1 MTTEQIALIKE
12 SWSALLAD
20 VKAHYDNILSTEDL
34 KNLTVNQLLE
44 LIEFSKNLIGKMEA
58 LFCDYRHI
66 IGMATI
72 KITDRNFLTS
82 ILRDIELYRTDAKR
96 IAGITDL
103 NLVNLIPASSA
114 YELKLTPGIELKSK
128 VRPGQEEPETSSEV
142 EETSSE
148 VEIPLAPEN
157 DPDSFMRL
165 AGDNIVKFTLDRLEE
180 AQIMFEQ
187 IGAPITEAAKK
198 IKSDGPLTD
207 PINSNGIRVS
217 FDPKNKIFQACAK
230 TDRSKKLLKRYL
242 SNHREL
248 VVK

>member
-103 NLVNLIPASSA
+103 NLVNLIPASST

-128 VRPGQEEPETSSEV
+128 VRPGQDEP
-142 EETSSE
+142 ETSSE
-148 VEIPLAPEN
+148 VEIPLTPES
-157 DPDSFMRL
+157 DPESFMRL
-165 AGDNIVKFTLDRLEE
+165 AGDNIIKFTLDKLEE
-180 AQIMFEQ
+180 AQILFEQ

-198 IKSDGPLTD
+198 IKSDGPLAE
-207 PINSNGIRVS
+207 PISSNGIRVS
-217 FDPKNKIFQACAK
+217 FDPNKKTFQACAK

-242 SNHREL
+242 SNHRDL
-248 VVK
+248 AVK

>member
-20 VKAHYDNILSTEDL
+20 VRAHYDNILSTEDL

-103 NLVNLIPASSA
+103 NLVNLIPASST
-114 YELKLTPGIELKSK
+114 YELKLTPGIKLNSK
-128 VRPGQEEPETSSEV
+128 VRPGQEEPETS
-142 EETSSE
+142 TE
-148 VEIPLAPEN
+148 VEIPLTPES
-157 DPDSFMRL
+157 DPESFMRL
-165 AGDNIVKFTLDRLEE
+165 AGDNIIKFTLDKLEE

-198 IKSDGPLTD
+198 IKSSGPLAE
-207 PINSNGIRVS
+207 PVSSNGIRVS
-217 FDPKNKIFQACAK
+217 FDPNKKTFQACAK

-242 SNHREL
+242 NDHRDL
-248 VVK
+248 VAK

>member
-96 IAGITDL
+96 IAGIADL
-103 NLVNLIPASSA
+103 NLVNLIPASST

-128 VRPGQEEPETSSEV
+128 VRPGQEELETL
-142 EETSSE
+142 SE
-148 VEIPLAPEN
+148 VEIPLTPES
-157 DPDSFMRL
+157 DPESFMRL
-165 AGDNIVKFTLDRLEE
+165 AGDNIIKFTLDKLEE
-180 AQIMFEQ
+180 AQKLFEQ
-187 IGAPITEAAKK
+187 IGTPITEAAKK
-198 IKSDGPLTD
+198 IKSSGPLTD
-207 PINSNGIRVS
+207 PVNSNGIRVS

-242 SNHREL
+242 NNHRDL

>member
-20 VKAHYDNILSTEDL
+20 VRAHYDNILSTEDL

-96 IAGITDL
+96 IAGIADL
-103 NLVNLIPASSA
+103 NLVNLIPASST
-114 YELKLTPGIELKSK
+114 YELKLTPGIKLKSK
-128 VRPGQEEPETSSEV
+128 VRPGQEELEI
-142 EETSSE
+142 SSE
-148 VEIPLAPEN
+148 VEIPLTPES
-157 DPDSFMRL
+157 DPESFIRL
-165 AGDNIVKFTLDRLEE
+165 AGDNIIKFTLDRLEE
-180 AQIMFEQ
+180 AQILFEQ
-187 IGAPITEAAKK
+187 IGTPITEAAKK
-198 IKSDGPLTD
+198 IKSSGTLAEPVK
-207 PINSNGIRVS
+207 SNGIRVS
-217 FDPKNKIFQACAK
+217 FDPNKKTFQACAK
-230 TDRSKKLLKRYL
+230 TDRSKKLLKKYL
-242 SNHREL
+242 NNHRDL

>member
-1 MTTEQIALIKE
+1 MTTEQIDLIKE

-20 VKAHYDNILSTEDL
+20 VRAHYDNILSTEDL

-128 VRPGQEEPETSSEV
+128 VRPGQEEPEA
-142 EETSSE
+142 SSE
-148 VEIPLAPEN
+148 VEIPLAPES
-157 DPDSFMRL
+157 DPEPFVRL
-165 AGDNIVKFTLDRLEE
+165 AGDNIVKFTLDKLEE

-198 IKSDGPLTD
+198 IKSDGPLAE
-207 PINSNGIRVS
+207 PVSSNGVRVS
-217 FDPKNKIFQACAK
+217 FDQKAKTFQACAK

-248 VVK
+248 IVK

>member
-1 MTTEQIALIKE
+1 MTTEQIDLIKE
-12 SWSALLAD
+12 SWSALLTD
-20 VKAHYDNILSTEDL
+20 VRAHYDNILSTEDL

-103 NLVNLIPASSA
+103 NLVNIIPASST
-114 YELKLTPGIELKSK
+114 YELKLTPGIKLKSK
-128 VRPGQEEPETSSEV
+128 VRPGQEEPEA
-142 EETSSE
+142 SSE
-148 VEIPLAPEN
+148 VEIPLTPES
-157 DPDSFMRL
+157 DPESFMRL
-165 AGDNIVKFTLDRLEE
+165 AGDNIIKFTLDKLEE

-207 PINSNGIRVS
+207 PVSSNGIRVS
-217 FDPKNKIFQACAK
+217 FDPKAKTFQACAK

-242 SNHREL
+242 NNHRDL

>member
-72 KITDRNFLTS
+72 KITDRSFLTS

-103 NLVNLIPASSA
+103 NLVNLIPASST
-114 YELKLTPGIELKSK
+114 YELKLTPGIKLKSK
-128 VRPGQEEPETSSEV
+128 VRPGQEKP
-142 EETSSE
+142 ETSSE
-148 VEIPLAPEN
+148 VEIPLTPES
-157 DPDSFMRL
+157 DPESFMRL
-165 AGDNIVKFTLDRLEE
+165 AGDNIIKFTLDKLEE

-198 IKSDGPLTD
+198 IKSDGLLEEPVS
-207 PINSNGIRVS
+207 SNGIRVS
-217 FDPKNKIFQACAK
+217 FDPKAKTFQACAK

-242 SNHREL
+242 NNHRDL

>member
-103 NLVNLIPASSA
+103 NLVNLIPASST
-114 YELKLTPGIELKSK
+114 YELKLTPGIKLNSK

-142 EETSSE
+142 E
-148 VEIPLAPEN
+148 IPLTPES
-157 DPDSFMRL
+157 DPESFMRL
-165 AGDNIVKFTLDRLEE
+165 AGDNIIKFTLDKLEE

-198 IKSDGPLTD
+198 IKSDGTLAEPVK
-207 PINSNGIRVS
+207 SNGIRVS
-217 FDPKNKIFQACAK
+217 FDPNKKTFQACAK

-242 SNHREL
+242 SNHRDL

>member
-103 NLVNLIPASSA
+103 NLVNLIPASST
-114 YELKLTPGIELKSK
+114 YELKLTPGIKLNSK

-142 EETSSE
+142 E
-148 VEIPLAPEN
+148 IPLTPES
-157 DPDSFMRL
+157 DPESFMRL
-165 AGDNIVKFTLDRLEE
+165 AGDNIIKFTLDKLEE

-198 IKSDGPLTD
+198 IKSSGSLTE
-207 PINSNGIRVS
+207 PVKSNGVRVS
-217 FDPKNKIFQACAK
+217 FDPNKKTFQACAK
-230 TDRSKKLLKRYL
+230 TDRSKKLLKKYL
-242 SNHREL
+242 NNHRDL

>member
-20 VKAHYDNILSTEDL
+20 VRAHYDNILSTEDL

-96 IAGITDL
+96 IAGIADL
-103 NLVNLIPASSA
+103 NLVNLIPASST
-114 YELKLTPGIELKSK
+114 YELKLTPGIKLKSK
-128 VRPGQEEPETSSEV
+128 VRPGQEELEI
-142 EETSSE
+142 SSE
-148 VEIPLAPEN
+148 VEIPLTPES
-157 DPDSFMRL
+157 DPESFIRL
-165 AGDNIVKFTLDRLEE
+165 AGDNIIKFTLDRLEE
-180 AQIMFEQ
+180 AQILFEQ
-187 IGAPITEAAKK
+187 IGTPITEAAKK
-198 IKSDGPLTD
+198 IKSSGTIEEPVK
-207 PINSNGIRVS
+207 SNGIRVS
-217 FDPKNKIFQACAK
+217 FDPNKKTFQACAK
-230 TDRSKKLLKRYL
+230 TDRSKKLLKKYL
-242 SNHREL
+242 NNHRDL

>member
-103 NLVNLIPASSA
+103 NLVNLIPASST
-114 YELKLTPGIELKSK
+114 YELKLTPGIKLNSK

-142 EETSSE
+142 E
-148 VEIPLAPEN
+148 IPLTPES
-157 DPDSFMRL
+157 DPESFMRL
-165 AGDNIVKFTLDRLEE
+165 AGDNIIKFTLDKLEE

-198 IKSDGPLTD
+198 IKSSGSLAEPVK
-207 PINSNGIRVS
+207 SNGIRVS
-217 FDPKNKIFQACAK
+217 FDPNKKTFQACAK

-242 SNHREL
+242 NNHRDL

>member
-1 MTTEQIALIKE
+1 MTTEQINLIKE

-20 VKAHYDNILSTEDL
+20 VRAHYDNILSTEDL

-44 LIEFSKNLIGKMEA
+44 LIEFSKSLIGKMEA

-82 ILRDIELYRTDAKR
+82 TLRDIELYRTDAKR

-103 NLVNLIPASSA
+103 NLVNLIPASST
-114 YELKLTPGIELKSK
+114 YELKLTPGIKLNSK

-142 EETSSE
+142 E
-148 VEIPLAPEN
+148 IPLTPESAPE
-157 DPDSFMRL
+157 SFMRL
-165 AGDNIVKFTLDRLEE
+165 AGDNIIKFTLDRLEE
-180 AQIMFEQ
+180 AQILFEQ
-187 IGAPITEAAKK
+187 IGAPITEAANK
-198 IKSDGPLTD
+198 IKSSGSLAEPVK
-207 PINSNGIRVS
+207 SNGIRVS
-217 FDPKNKIFQACAK
+217 FDPNKKTFQACAK

-242 SNHREL
+242 NNHRDL

>member
-1 MTTEQIALIKE
+1 MTTEQIDLIKE

-103 NLVNLIPASSA
+103 NLVNLIPASST
-114 YELKLTPGIELKSK
+114 YELKLTPGIKLNSK

-142 EETSSE
+142 E
-148 VEIPLAPEN
+148 IPLTPES
-157 DPDSFMRL
+157 DPESFMRL
-165 AGDNIVKFTLDRLEE
+165 AGDNIIKFTLDKLEE
-180 AQIMFEQ
+180 AQILFEQ
-187 IGAPITEAAKK
+187 VGVPITEAAKK
-198 IKSDGPLTD
+198 IKSSGSLAEPVK
-207 PINSNGIRVS
+207 SNGIRVS
-217 FDPKNKIFQACAK
+217 FDPNKKTFQACAK

-242 SNHREL
+242 NNHRDL

>member
-103 NLVNLIPASSA
+103 NLVNLIPASST
-114 YELKLTPGIELKSK
+114 YELKLTPGIKLNSK

-142 EETSSE
+142 E
-148 VEIPLAPEN
+148 IPLAPES
-157 DPDSFMRL
+157 DPESFMRL
-165 AGDNIVKFTLDRLEE
+165 AGDNIIKFTLDRLEE
-180 AQIMFEQ
+180 AQILFEQ

-198 IKSDGPLTD
+198 IKSSGTLAEPVK
-207 PINSNGIRVS
+207 SNGIRVS
-217 FDPKNKIFQACAK
+217 FDPNKKTFQACAK

-242 SNHREL
+242 NNHRDL

>member
-1 MTTEQIALIKE
+1 
-12 SWSALLAD
+12 
-20 VKAHYDNILSTEDL
+20 
-34 KNLTVNQLLE
+34 
-44 LIEFSKNLIGKMEA
+44 MEA

-103 NLVNLIPASSA
+103 KLVNPIPASST
-114 YELKLTPGIELKSK
+114 YELKLTPGIKLNSK

-142 EETSSE
+142 E
-148 VEIPLAPEN
+148 IPLTPES
-157 DPDSFMRL
+157 DPESFMRL
-165 AGDNIVKFTLDRLEE
+165 AGDNIDKFTLDKLEE

-198 IKSDGPLTD
+198 IKSSGSLAEPVK
-207 PINSNGIRVS
+207 SNGIRVS
-217 FDPKNKIFQACAK
+217 FDPKNKTFQACAK

-242 SNHREL
+242 NNHRDL

>member
-1 MTTEQIALIKE
+1 MTTEQIGLIKE

-20 VKAHYDNILSTEDL
+20 VRAHYDNILSTEDL

-44 LIEFSKNLIGKMEA
+44 LIEFSKSLIGKMEA

-103 NLVNLIPASSA
+103 NLVNLIPASST

-128 VRPGQEEPETSSEV
+128 VRPGQEELEI
-142 EETSSE
+142 SSE
-148 VEIPLAPEN
+148 VEIPLTPES
-157 DPDSFMRL
+157 DPESFMRL
-165 AGDNIVKFTLDRLEE
+165 AGDNIVKFTLDKLEE
-180 AQIMFEQ
+180 AQKLFEQ

-198 IKSDGPLTD
+198 IKSSGPLTD
-207 PINSNGIRVS
+207 PVNSNGIRVS
-217 FDPKNKIFQACAK
+217 FDPKAKTFQACAK

-242 SNHREL
+242 NNHREL
-248 VVK
+248 IIK

>member
-103 NLVNLIPASSA
+103 NLVNLIPASST
-114 YELKLTPGIELKSK
+114 YELKLTPGIKLNSK

-142 EETSSE
+142 E
-148 VEIPLAPEN
+148 IPLTPES
-157 DPDSFMRL
+157 DPESFMRL
-165 AGDNIVKFTLDRLEE
+165 AGDNIIKFTLDRLEE

-198 IKSDGPLTD
+198 IKSSGTLAEPVK
-207 PINSNGIRVS
+207 SNGIRVS
-217 FDPKNKIFQACAK
+217 FDPNKKTFQACAK

-242 SNHREL
+242 NNHRDL

>member
-44 LIEFSKNLIGKMEA
+44 LIEFSKSLIGKMEA

-103 NLVNLIPASSA
+103 NLVNLIRASST

-142 EETSSE
+142 E
-148 VEIPLAPEN
+148 IPLTPES
-157 DPDSFMRL
+157 DPESFMRL
-165 AGDNIVKFTLDRLEE
+165 AGDNIIKLTLDIFEE
-180 AQIMFEQ
+180 A
-187 IGAPITEAAKK
+187 
-198 IKSDGPLTD
+198 
-207 PINSNGIRVS
+207 
-217 FDPKNKIFQACAK
+217 
-230 TDRSKKLLKRYL
+230 
-242 SNHREL
+242 
-248 VVK
+248 

>member
-20 VKAHYDNILSTEDL
+20 VRAHYDNILSTEDL

-44 LIEFSKNLIGKMEA
+44 LIEFSKSLIGKMEA

-82 ILRDIELYRTDAKR
+82 VLRDIELYRTDAKR

-103 NLVNLIPASSA
+103 NLVNLIPASST
-114 YELKLTPGIELKSK
+114 YELKLTPGIKLKSK
-128 VRPGQEEPETSSEV
+128 VRQGQEEPEEL
-142 EETSSE
+142 ETSSE
-148 VEIPLAPEN
+148 VEIPLTPES
-157 DPDSFMRL
+157 DPESFMRL
-165 AGDNIVKFTLDRLEE
+165 AGDNNIIKFTLDKLEE

-198 IKSDGPLTD
+198 IKSSGTLAEPVK
-207 PINSNGIRVS
+207 SNGIRVS
-217 FDPKNKIFQACAK
+217 FDQNKKTFQACAK
-230 TDRSKKLLKRYL
+230 TDRSKKLLKKYL
-242 SNHREL
+242 NNHRDL
-248 VVK
+248 SVK

>member
-103 NLVNLIPASSA
+103 NLVNLIPASST
-114 YELKLTPGIELKSK
+114 YELKLTPGIKLNSK

-142 EETSSE
+142 E
-148 VEIPLAPEN
+148 IPLTPES
-157 DPDSFMRL
+157 DPESFMRL
-165 AGDNIVKFTLDRLEE
+165 AGDNIIKFTLDKLEE

-198 IKSDGPLTD
+198 IKSSGSLAEPVK
-207 PINSNGIRVS
+207 SNGIRVS
-217 FDPKNKIFQACAK
+217 FDPKAKTFQACAK

-242 SNHREL
+242 NNHRDL

>member
-103 NLVNLIPASSA
+103 NLVNLIPASST
-114 YELKLTPGIELKSK
+114 YELKLTPGIKLNSK

-142 EETSSE
+142 E
-148 VEIPLAPEN
+148 IPLAPES
-157 DPDSFMRL
+157 DPESFMRL
-165 AGDNIVKFTLDRLEE
+165 AGDNIIKFTLDRLEE
-180 AQIMFEQ
+180 AQILFEQ
-187 IGAPITEAAKK
+187 IGAPITEAVKK
-198 IKSDGPLTD
+198 IKSSGSLAEPVK
-207 PINSNGIRVS
+207 SNGIRVS
-217 FDPKNKIFQACAK
+217 FDPNKKTFQACAK

-242 SNHREL
+242 NNHREL
-248 VVK
+248 IVK

>member
-20 VKAHYDNILSTEDL
+20 VRAHYDNILSTEDL

-103 NLVNLIPASSA
+103 NLVNLIPASST
-114 YELKLTPGIELKSK
+114 YELKLTPGIKLNSK

-142 EETSSE
+142 E
-148 VEIPLAPEN
+148 IPLTPES
-157 DPDSFMRL
+157 DPESFMRL
-165 AGDNIVKFTLDRLEE
+165 AGDNIIKFTLDKLEE

-198 IKSDGPLTD
+198 IKSSGPLAE
-207 PINSNGIRVS
+207 PVNSNGIRVS
-217 FDPKNKIFQACAK
+217 FDPNKKTFQACAK

-242 SNHREL
+242 SNHRDL

>member
-12 SWSALLAD
+12 SWSALLSD
-20 VKAHYDNILSTEDL
+20 VRAHYDNILSTEDL

-44 LIEFSKNLIGKMEA
+44 LIEFSKSLIGKMEA

-103 NLVNLIPASSA
+103 NLVNLIPASST
-114 YELKLTPGIELKSK
+114 YELKLTPGIKLNSK
-128 VRPGQEEPETSSEV
+128 VRQGQEEPETSSEV
-142 EETSSE
+142 E
-148 VEIPLAPEN
+148 IPLTPES
-157 DPDSFMRL
+157 DPESFMRL
-165 AGDNIVKFTLDRLEE
+165 AGDNIIKFTLDKLEE
-180 AQIMFEQ
+180 AQILFEQ

-198 IKSDGPLTD
+198 IKSSGSLAEPVK
-207 PINSNGIRVS
+207 SNGIRVS
-217 FDPKNKIFQACAK
+217 FDPNKKTFQACAK

-242 SNHREL
+242 NNHRDL

>member
-103 NLVNLIPASSA
+103 NLVNLIPASST
-114 YELKLTPGIELKSK
+114 YELKLTPGIKLNSK

-142 EETSSE
+142 E
-148 VEIPLAPEN
+148 IPLAPES
-157 DPDSFMRL
+157 DPESFMRL
-165 AGDNIVKFTLDRLEE
+165 AGDNIIKFTLDRLEE
-180 AQIMFEQ
+180 AQILFEQ
-187 IGAPITEAAKK
+187 IGAPITEAVKK
-198 IKSDGPLTD
+198 IKSSGSLAEPVK
-207 PINSNGIRVS
+207 SNGIRVS
-217 FDPKNKIFQACAK
+217 FDPKNKTFQACAK

-242 SNHREL
+242 NSHRDL

>member
-103 NLVNLIPASSA
+103 NLVNLIPASST
-114 YELKLTPGIELKSK
+114 YELKLTPGIKLNSK

-142 EETSSE
+142 E
-148 VEIPLAPEN
+148 IPLTPES
-157 DPDSFMRL
+157 DPESFMRL
-165 AGDNIVKFTLDRLEE
+165 AGDNIIKFTLDKLEE

-198 IKSDGPLTD
+198 IKSSGSLAEPVK
-207 PINSNGIRVS
+207 SNGIRVS
-217 FDPKNKIFQACAK
+217 FDPNKKTFQACAK

-242 SNHREL
+242 SNHRDL

>member
-103 NLVNLIPASSA
+103 NLVNLIPASST
-114 YELKLTPGIELKSK
+114 YELKLTPGIKLNSK

-142 EETSSE
+142 E
-148 VEIPLAPEN
+148 IPLTPES
-157 DPDSFMRL
+157 DPESFMRL
-165 AGDNIVKFTLDRLEE
+165 AGDNIIKFTLDRLEE
-180 AQIMFEQ
+180 AQILFEQ

-198 IKSDGPLTD
+198 IKSSGTLAEPVK
-207 PINSNGIRVS
+207 SNGIRVS
-217 FDPKNKIFQACAK
+217 FDPNKKTFQACAK

-242 SNHREL
+242 NNHRDL

>member
-1 MTTEQIALIKE
+1 MTTEQIDLIKE

-103 NLVNLIPASSA
+103 NLVNLIPASST
-114 YELKLTPGIELKSK
+114 YELKLTPGIKLNSK

-142 EETSSE
+142 E
-148 VEIPLAPEN
+148 IPLAPES
-157 DPDSFMRL
+157 DPESFMRL
-165 AGDNIVKFTLDRLEE
+165 AGDNIIKFTLDKLEE

-198 IKSDGPLTD
+198 IKSDGPLAE
-207 PINSNGIRVS
+207 PVSSNGIRVS
-217 FDPKNKIFQACAK
+217 FDPKKKAFQACAK
-230 TDRSKKLLKRYL
+230 TDRSKKLLKKYL
-242 SNHREL
+242 NNHRDL

>member
-1 MTTEQIALIKE
+1 MTTEQIDLIKE

-103 NLVNLIPASSA
+103 NLVNLIPASST
-114 YELKLTPGIELKSK
+114 YELKLTPGIKLNSK

-142 EETSSE
+142 E
-148 VEIPLAPEN
+148 IPLTPES
-157 DPDSFMRL
+157 DPESFMRL
-165 AGDNIVKFTLDRLEE
+165 AGDNIIKFTLDKLEE
-180 AQIMFEQ
+180 AQILFEQ

-198 IKSDGPLTD
+198 IKSSGSLAEPVK
-207 PINSNGIRVS
+207 SNGIRVS
-217 FDPKNKIFQACAK
+217 FDPNKKTFQACAK

-242 SNHREL
+242 NNHRDL

>member
-1 MTTEQIALIKE
+1 MTTEQIDLIKE

-44 LIEFSKNLIGKMEA
+44 LIEFSKSLIGKMEA

-103 NLVNLIPASSA
+103 NLVNLIPASST
-114 YELKLTPGIELKSK
+114 YELKLTPDIKLNSK

-142 EETSSE
+142 E
-148 VEIPLAPEN
+148 IPLTPES
-157 DPDSFMRL
+157 DPESFMRL
-165 AGDNIVKFTLDRLEE
+165 AGDNIIKFTLDRLEE

-198 IKSDGPLTD
+198 IKSSGSLAEPVS
-207 PINSNGIRVS
+207 SNGIRVS
-217 FDPKNKIFQACAK
+217 FDPNKKTFQACAK

-242 SNHREL
+242 SNHRDL

>member
-20 VKAHYDNILSTEDL
+20 VRAHYDNILSTEDL

-103 NLVNLIPASSA
+103 NLVNLIPASST

-142 EETSSE
+142 E
-148 VEIPLAPEN
+148 IPLTPES
-157 DPDSFMRL
+157 DPESFMRL
-165 AGDNIVKFTLDRLEE
+165 AGDNIIKFTLDKLEE
-180 AQIMFEQ
+180 DNYYVKDL
-187 IGAPITEAAKK
+187 IGCDIIDIKNDEILGKLDYIFNTGANDVYEVTTTSNTKVYLPAIKQVIKK
-198 IKSDGPLTD
+198 VDIKS
-207 PINSNGIRVS
+207 R
-217 FDPKNKIFQACAK
+217 KIYVEIMEG
-230 TDRSKKLLKRYL
+230 LI
-242 SNHREL
+242 
-248 VVK
+248 

>member
-1 MTTEQIALIKE
+1 MTTEQIDLIKE

-103 NLVNLIPASSA
+103 NLVNLIPASST
-114 YELKLTPGIELKSK
+114 YELKLTPGIKLNSK

-142 EETSSE
+142 E
-148 VEIPLAPEN
+148 IPLTPES
-157 DPDSFMRL
+157 DPESFMRL
-165 AGDNIVKFTLDRLEE
+165 AGDNIIKFTLDKLEE
-180 AQIMFEQ
+180 AQILFEQ

-198 IKSDGPLTD
+198 IKSSGSLAEPVK
-207 PINSNGIRVS
+207 SNGIRVS
-217 FDPKNKIFQACAK
+217 FDPNKKTFQACAK

-242 SNHREL
+242 DNHREL
-248 VVK
+248 VAK

>member
-82 ILRDIELYRTDAKR
+82 TLRDIELYRTDAKR

-103 NLVNLIPASSA
+103 NLVNLIPASST

-128 VRPGQEEPETSSEV
+128 VRPGQEEPEA
-142 EETSSE
+142 SSE
-148 VEIPLAPEN
+148 VEIPLTPES
-157 DPDSFMRL
+157 DPESFMRL

-180 AQIMFEQ
+180 AQKLFEQ

-198 IKSDGPLTD
+198 IKSSGPLTD
-207 PINSNGIRVS
+207 PVNSNGIRVS
-217 FDPKNKIFQACAK
+217 FDPKAKTFQACAK

-242 SNHREL
+242 NNHREL

>member
-1 MTTEQIALIKE
+1 MTAEQLALIKE

-20 VKAHYDNILSTEDL
+20 VKAHYDNVLSTEDL

-128 VRPGQEEPETSSEV
+128 VRPGQEGP
-142 EETSSE
+142 ETSSE
-148 VEIPLAPEN
+148 VEIPLAPES
-157 DPDSFMRL
+157 DPESFMRL
-165 AGDNIVKFTLDRLEE
+165 AGDNIIKFTLDKLEE

-198 IKSDGPLTD
+198 IKSSGQLTD
-207 PINSNGIRVS
+207 QVSSNGIRVS
-217 FDPKNKIFQACAK
+217 FDPKNKTFQACAK
-230 TDRSKKLLKRYL
+230 TDRSKKLLKRYI

>member
-44 LIEFSKNLIGKMEA
+44 LIEFSKSLIGKMEA

-103 NLVNLIPASSA
+103 NLVNLIPASST
-114 YELKLTPGIELKSK
+114 YELKLTPGIKLNSK

-142 EETSSE
+142 E
-148 VEIPLAPEN
+148 IPLTPES
-157 DPDSFMRL
+157 DPESFMRL
-165 AGDNIVKFTLDRLEE
+165 AGDNIIKFTLDRLEE

-198 IKSDGPLTD
+198 IKSSGSLAEPVK
-207 PINSNGIRVS
+207 SNGIRVS
-217 FDPKNKIFQACAK
+217 FDPNKKTFQACAK

-242 SNHREL
+242 NNHRDL

>member
-1 MTTEQIALIKE
+1 MTTEQIDLIKE

-20 VKAHYDNILSTEDL
+20 AKAHYDNILSTEDL

-96 IAGITDL
+96 IAGIADL
-103 NLVNLIPASSA
+103 NLVNLIPASST
-114 YELKLTPGIELKSK
+114 YELKLTPGIKLKSK

-142 EETSSE
+142 E
-148 VEIPLAPEN
+148 IPLAPES
-157 DPDSFMRL
+157 DPESFIRL
-165 AGDNIVKFTLDRLEE
+165 AGDNIVKFTLDKLEE

-187 IGAPITEAAKK
+187 IGTPITEAAKK
-198 IKSDGPLTD
+198 IKSGGTIEE
-207 PINSNGIRVS
+207 PISSNGIRVS
-217 FDPKNKIFQACAK
+217 FDPKAKTLQACAK
-230 TDRSKKLLKRYL
+230 TDRSKKLLNRYL
-242 SNHREL
+242 NNHKDL
-248 VVK
+248 VAK

>member
-103 NLVNLIPASSA
+103 NLVNLIPASST

-128 VRPGQEEPETSSEV
+128 VRPGQEEPEEP
-142 EETSSE
+142 ETSSE
-148 VEIPLAPEN
+148 VEIPLTPES
-157 DPDSFMRL
+157 DPESFMRL
-165 AGDNIVKFTLDRLEE
+165 AGDNIIKFTLDRLEE

-198 IKSDGPLTD
+198 IKSSGTLAEPVK
-207 PINSNGIRVS
+207 SNGIRVS
-217 FDPKNKIFQACAK
+217 FDPNKKTFQACAK

-242 SNHREL
+242 NSHMDL
-248 VVK
+248 SVK

>member
-103 NLVNLIPASSA
+103 NLVNLIPASST
-114 YELKLTPGIELKSK
+114 YELKLTPAIELKSK
-128 VRPGQEEPETSSEV
+128 VGPGQEEPAP
-142 EETSSE
+142 SSE
-148 VEIPLAPEN
+148 VEIPLAPES
-157 DPDSFMRL
+157 DPESFMRL
-165 AGDNIVKFTLDRLEE
+165 AGDNIIKFTLDRLEE

-198 IKSDGPLTD
+198 IKSDGPLAE
-207 PINSNGIRVS
+207 PVSSNGIRVS
-217 FDPKNKIFQACAK
+217 FDPNKKTFQACAK

-242 SNHREL
+242 SNHRDL